1 MAETTNYDLVDKISV
16 GPSSLTTTATQLK
29 THAQEIAD
37 AIGRVQATLNGLTS
51 QGWRGGTQQEAEDF
65 NRRWLAVMK
74 ELFGT
79 EEDPGGGVLN
89 AISMGVG
96 IAGGNYGRAEN
107 GLNDIWNKFASG
119 LPTAA
124 ELADDDGDADN
135 DGTPDEPNRDKPEDV
150 LDTNKTAITAD
161 Y

>member
-16 GPSSLTTTATQLK
+16 APSSLTTTATQLK

-37 AIGRVQATLNGLTS
+37 AIGRIQATLNGLTS

-79 EEDPGGGVLN
+79 EADPSLGVLN
-89 AISMGVG
+89 AISSGVG
-96 IAGGNYGRAEN
+96 VAGGNYGMAEN
-107 GLNDIWNKFASG
+107 GLNSVWNKFASG
-119 LPTAA
+119 LPTAD
-124 ELADDDGDADN
+124 ELTGDG
-135 DGTPDEPNRDKPEDV
+135 GGEEKPDPDKPADV